1 MSDQRS
7 KIKNQNHN
15 LNLKSLSRF
24 AFCALILIFAFC
36 ALSLSKASALTMKN
50 DNYILRMGNLNTI
63 AGESTGTGKKLGIT
77 VGQLGAGLYSKTGVN
92 YKVRSGFQYIHSII
106 PFSFSIDNTLVDFG
120 SLTATNP
127 VTRTNKLTL
136 SNGSAA
142 GYVVTAQENHQ
153 LLVPGSGALIPNTT
167 CDNNLCDATT
177 SDTWISTLTYGFG
190 YRCDNEVG
198 TDCASGF
205 TAADNYKQFAA
216 SPSAATVMTGANVG
230 RSKRVQITYKINI
243 SGTQVAGF
251 YTNMITFIA
260 TPTF

>member
-1 MSDQRS
+1 MSIITNKS
-7 KIKNQNHN
+7 IKE
-15 LNLKSLSRF
+15 KSLVLFKYWYLLVVLVFIGSIPAQR
-24 AFCALILIFAFC
+24 
-36 ALSLSKASALTMKN
+36 ASALTMTN
-50 DNYILRMGNLNTI
+50 DNYILQMGNLNMG
-63 AGESTGTGKKLGIT
+63 AGKPTGPSSKLGFT
-77 VGQLGAGLYSKTGVN
+77 MGQLGAGLYSKDGVN

-106 PFSFSIDNTLVDFG
+106 PFTFSIDNTLVDFG
-120 SLTATNP
+120 TLTATNP
-127 VTRTNKLTL
+127 VTRTNKLTV

-177 SDTWISTLTYGFG
+177 SDAWTSTLTYGFG

-205 TAADNYKQFAA
+205 ASADNYKQFAA

-230 RSKRVQITYKINI
+230 RNKRVQITYKVNI

-260 TPTF
+260 LAFWVKI